1 MSVLDE
7 PVQRLNLRDI
17 ARDRIRSAV
26 LGGEL
31 RDKRI
36 TEGALAERLGTSR
49 APIREVLHELE
60 QLGLV
65 ESLGLRGYR
74 VKVLNPA
81 EVRELMLVRMALE
94 RLAITMNGR
103 PTTETLTALAAL
115 VTAMRDAPGDQA
127 ELDALDARFHET
139 LVVGAGSPLLLRTW
153 QGMRDQLRLAIHAS
167 NTSFGDPAG
176 TAESHERLVAVLRG
190 EPEDGIRAIEA
201 HIGGG
206 LARFEQQLADRG

>member
-1 MSVLDE
+1 MSALDE
-7 PVQRLNLRDI
+7 PVLRQNLREL
-17 ARDRIRSAV
+17 ARERIRAAV
-26 LGGEL
+26 LSGEL
-31 RDKRI
+31 NDERI

-60 QLGLV
+60 QQGLV

-74 VKVLNPA
+74 VKVLSPA

-94 RLAITMNGR
+94 RLAISMNGR
-103 PTTETLTALAAL
+103 PSTETLDRLAKLTA
-115 VTAMRDAPGDQA
+115 TMRDAPHLATDLD
-127 ELDALDARFHET
+127 ELDTRFHEA
-139 LVVGAGSPLLLRTW
+139 LVEGAGSPLLLRTW

-176 TAESHERLVAVLRG
+176 TADSHDRLVAALRDT
-190 EPEDGIRAIEA
+190 PEAGMQAIEA

-206 LARFEQQLADRG
+206 LARFERQLADRG